1 MFRFSLATNDVLAST
16 RTCKSV
22 FLRTLGRSNSVC
34 LYWCAKEG
42 KFMLCVP
49 KMQIAL
55 VPIKRKIKFNVVDTF
70 IRVWLFFLF
79 FVLAFF
85 TIAIVKQLYLIHLHP
100 MLHPVTFCYIR
111 SAVVLLGLPAY
122 AFSLFNILR
131 LSTIPIQCV
140 AQFPAGTCFRPKKG
154 KLDYFRWDFNS
165 LSTETIRQK
174 NKHLRY
180 QLMVLVGF
188 LVENRAN
195 KKGFVQVS
203 KILPANFWPFHC
215 TVKLPYVKK

>member
-55 VPIKRKIKFNVVDTF
+55 VPIKRKIKFNVVDIF

-100 MLHPVTFCYIR
+100 VLHPVTYCYIR
-111 SAVVLLGLPAY
+111 SAVVLLWLPVYMTGLRIQFIQHSSPIDY
-122 AFSLFNILR
+122 PNIWLDSSQRHYFGLFKGMNLLCTLISIR
-131 LSTIPIQCV
+131 L
-140 AQFPAGTCFRPKKG
+140 
-154 KLDYFRWDFNS
+154 LYF
-165 LSTETIRQK
+165 
-174 NKHLRY
+174 
-180 QLMVLVGF
+180 LVG
-188 LVENRAN
+188 
-195 KKGFVQVS
+195 
-203 KILPANFWPFHC
+203 
-215 TVKLPYVKK
+215 